1 MILKSWTF
9 FMQKDNDQSK
19 IMIELVLLI
28 IGVIEYNLHSA

>member
-1 MILKSWTF
+1 MILESWTF

-28 IGVIEYNLHSA
+28 IGVIEYNFHSA